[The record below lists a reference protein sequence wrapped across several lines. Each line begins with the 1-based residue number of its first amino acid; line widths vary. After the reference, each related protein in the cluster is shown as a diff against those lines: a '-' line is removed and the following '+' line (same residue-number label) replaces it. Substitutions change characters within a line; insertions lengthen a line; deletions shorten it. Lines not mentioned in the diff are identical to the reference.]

1 MSRWDIS
8 NNVEYKGVN
17 VARRDLI
24 ETINYD
30 NACNILK
37 YAKFLHDKRDVKR
50 IYNLIGVDFS
60 RFVIFVYEEL
70 EDKPFTDI
78 TEEDIDRFMFW
89 EKKRSDISLG
99 YLSKIINLVGR
110 FYDFLIMDEIAV
122 INPANKAKKL
132 LNIQRS
138 RQSRHK
144 KLSTNYITD
153 EQLEQAR
160 EKIPDHL
167 KLYMLFS
174 VSTGIENDDLRNLQ
188 WEQINFGDRT
198 VKFNDAILYFNKEV
212 SELLKNEHQRRE
224 DNNLNDNGYVFRSHI
239 KSNFDKDMPIGMNTV
254 CNWCKQIGEILNI
267 PNLRHLDFRHT
278 LIKKLLSATGSVGMT
293 SILTNYPYLTVR
305 ARSFIDENNNDELLS
320 KYKDICEI

>member
-17 VARRDLI
+17 VVRRNLI

-30 NACNILK
+30 NACNILN

-70 EDKPFTDI
+70 EDKLFTDI
-78 TEEDIDRFMFW
+78 TEEDIDGFMFW

-110 FYDFLIMDEIAV
+110 FYDFLIMDGIAAT
-122 INPANKAKKL
+122 NPTNKAKKL
-132 LNIQRS
+132 LNTQRS

-153 EQLEQAR
+153 EQLEQAK
-160 EKIPDHL
+160 EKLLAHL

-174 VSTGIENDDLRNLQ
+174 ISTGIENDDLRNLQ
-188 WEQINFGDRT
+188 WEQINFDNRT
-198 VKFNDAILYFNKEV
+198 VEVHDAILYFNKEV

-293 SILTNYPYLTVR
+293 SILTNYPFLTTR
-305 ARSFIDENNNDELLS
+305 ARSFIDENSNDELLS
-320 KYKDICEI
+320 RYKDICEI

>member
-110 FYDFLIMDEIAV
+110 FYDFLIMDGIAV

-132 LNIQRS
+132 LNTQRS
-138 RQSRHK
+138 RQSKHK

-160 EKIPDHL
+160 EKLPDYL
-167 KLYMLFS
+167 KIYMLFS

-188 WEQINFGDRT
+188 WEQINFDDRT
-198 VKFNDAILYFNKEV
+198 VKINDATLYFNEEV
-212 SELLKNEHQRRE
+212 SELLKNEYQGRK
-224 DNNLNDNGYVFRSHI
+224 DNNLNDNEYVFRSHI

-278 LIKKLLSATGSVGMT
+278 LIKKLLSTTGSIGMT

-305 ARSFIDENNNDELLS
+305 ARSFIDENSNDELLS

>member
-70 EDKPFTDI
+70 EYKPFTDI

-110 FYDFLIMDEIAV
+110 FYDFLIMDEIAAT
-122 INPANKAKKL
+122 NPANKAKKL
-132 LNIQRS
+132 LNTQRS
-138 RQSRHK
+138 RQGRHK

-160 EKIPDHL
+160 EKLPDYL
-167 KLYMLFS
+167 KIYMLFS

-188 WEQINFGDRT
+188 WEQINFDDRT
-198 VKFNDAILYFNKEV
+198 VKINDAILYFNEEV

-239 KSNFDKDMPIGMNTV
+239 KSNFDKDVPIGMNTV
-254 CNWCKQIGEILNI
+254 CNWCKQIGEMLNI

-305 ARSFIDENNNDELLS
+305 ARSFIDENSNDDLLS

>member
-1 MSRWDIS
+1 MSRWNIS
-8 NNVEYKGVN
+8 NNVEYNGIN

-24 ETINYD
+24 ETINYE
-30 NACNILK
+30 NACNILN

-70 EDKPFTDI
+70 EDKLFTDI
-78 TEEDIDRFMFW
+78 IEEDIDGFMFW

-110 FYDFLIMDEIAV
+110 FYDFLIMDEIAAT
-122 INPANKAKKL
+122 NPANKAKKL
-132 LNIQRS
+132 LNTQRS
-138 RQSRHK
+138 RQGRHK

-160 EKIPDHL
+160 EKLPDYL
-167 KLYMLFS
+167 KIYMLFS

-188 WEQINFGDRT
+188 WEQINFDDRT
-198 VKFNDAILYFNKEV
+198 VKINDAILYFNEEV

-239 KSNFDKDMPIGMNTV
+239 KSNFDKDVPIGMNTV
-254 CNWCKQIGEILNI
+254 CNWCKQIGEMLNI

-305 ARSFIDENNNDELLS
+305 ARSFIDENSNDDLLS

>member
-1 MSRWDIS
+1 MSRWNIS
-8 NNVEYKGVN
+8 NNVEYNGIN

-24 ETINYD
+24 ETINYE
-30 NACNILK
+30 NACNILN

-60 RFVIFVYEEL
+60 RFVMFVYEEL
-70 EDKPFTDI
+70 EDKLFTDI
-78 TEEDIDRFMFW
+78 IEEDIDGFMFW

-110 FYDFLIMDEIAV
+110 FYDFLIMDEIAAT
-122 INPANKAKKL
+122 NPANKAKKL
-132 LNIQRS
+132 LNTQRS
-138 RQSRHK
+138 RQGRHK

-160 EKIPDHL
+160 EKLPDYL
-167 KLYMLFS
+167 KIYMLFS

-188 WEQINFGDRT
+188 WEQINFDDRT
-198 VKFNDAILYFNKEV
+198 VKINDAILYFNEEV

-239 KSNFDKDMPIGMNTV
+239 KSNFDKDVPIGMNTV
-254 CNWCKQIGEILNI
+254 CNWCKQIGEMLNI

-305 ARSFIDENNNDELLS
+305 ARSFIDENSNDDLLS

>member
-8 NNVEYKGVN
+8 NNVEYNGIN

-30 NACNILK
+30 NACNILN

-70 EDKPFTDI
+70 EDKLFTDI
-78 TEEDIDRFMFW
+78 TEEDIDGFMFW

-110 FYDFLIMDEIAV
+110 FYDFLIMDGIAAT
-122 INPANKAKKL
+122 NPANKAKKL
-132 LNIQRS
+132 LNTQRS
-138 RQSRHK
+138 RQGRHK
-144 KLSTNYITD
+144 KLSTNYIID

-160 EKIPDHL
+160 EKLPGHL

-188 WEQINFGDRT
+188 WEQINFDDRT

-239 KSNFDKDMPIGMNTV
+239 KSNFDKDMPIGINTV

-305 ARSFIDENNNDELLS
+305 ARSFIDENSNDELLS

>member
-8 NNVEYKGVN
+8 NNVEYNGIN

-30 NACNILK
+30 NACNILN

-60 RFVIFVYEEL
+60 HFVIFVYEEL
-70 EDKPFTDI
+70 EDKLFTDI
-78 TEEDIDRFMFW
+78 TEEDIDGFMFW

-110 FYDFLIMDEIAV
+110 FYDFLIMDGIAAT
-122 INPANKAKKL
+122 NPTNKAKKL
-132 LNIQRS
+132 LNTQRS

-153 EQLEQAR
+153 EQLEQAK
-160 EKIPDHL
+160 EKLLAHL

-174 VSTGIENDDLRNLQ
+174 ISTGIENDDLRNLQ
-188 WEQINFGDRT
+188 WEQINFDNRT
-198 VKFNDAILYFNKEV
+198 VEVHDAILYFNKEV

-293 SILTNYPYLTVR
+293 SILTNYPYLTTR
-305 ARSFIDENNNDELLS
+305 ARSFIDENSNDELLS
-320 KYKDICEI
+320 RYKDICEI

>member
-30 NACNILK
+30 NACNILN

-70 EDKPFTDI
+70 EDKLFTDI
-78 TEEDIDRFMFW
+78 TEEDIDGFMFW

-99 YLSKIINLVGR
+99 YLSKIINLVGG
-110 FYDFLIMDEIAV
+110 FYDFLIMEGIA
-122 INPANKAKKL
+122 ITNPVNKAKKL
-132 LNIQRS
+132 LNTQRS

-144 KLSTNYITD
+144 KISTNYITD
-153 EQLEQAR
+153 EQLEQAK
-160 EKIPDHL
+160 EKLPDYL
-167 KLYMLFS
+167 KIYMLFS
-174 VSTGIENDDLRNLQ
+174 VSTGIKNDDLRNLQ
-188 WEQINFGDRT
+188 WEQINFDDRT
-198 VKFNDAILYFNKEV
+198 VKINDAILYFNEEV

-239 KSNFDKDMPIGMNTV
+239 KSNFDKDVPIGMNTV
-254 CNWCKQIGEILNI
+254 GNWCKQIGEMLNI

-293 SILTNYPYLTVR
+293 SILTNYPYLTAR
-305 ARSFIDENNNDELLS
+305 ARSFIDENSNNELLS

>member
-17 VARRDLI
+17 IARRDLI

-30 NACNILK
+30 NACNILN

-70 EDKPFTDI
+70 EDKLFTDI
-78 TEEDIDRFMFW
+78 TEEDIDGFMFW

-110 FYDFLIMDEIAV
+110 FYDFLIMDGIAAT
-122 INPANKAKKL
+122 NPANKAKKL
-132 LNIQRS
+132 LNTQRS
-138 RQSRHK
+138 RQGRHK

-160 EKIPDHL
+160 EKLPGHL

-188 WEQINFGDRT
+188 WEQINFDDRT

-224 DNNLNDNGYVFRSHI
+224 DNNMNDNEYVFRSHI

-267 PNLRHLDFRHT
+267 PNLRHLDFQHT

-305 ARSFIDENNNDELLS
+305 ARSFIDENSNDELLS

>member
-17 VARRDLI
+17 VIRRDLI

-110 FYDFLIMDEIAV
+110 FYDFLIMDEIAAT
-122 INPANKAKKL
+122 NPANKAKKL
-132 LNIQRS
+132 LNTQRS
-138 RQSRHK
+138 RQGRHK

-160 EKIPDHL
+160 EKLPDYL
-167 KLYMLFS
+167 KIYMLFS

-188 WEQINFGDRT
+188 WEQINFDDRT
-198 VKFNDAILYFNKEV
+198 VKINDAILYFNEEV

-239 KSNFDKDMPIGMNTV
+239 KSNFDKDVPIGMNTV
-254 CNWCKQIGEILNI
+254 CNWCKQIGEMLNI

-305 ARSFIDENNNDELLS
+305 ARSFIDENSNDDLLS

>member
-8 NNVEYKGVN
+8 NNVEYNGIN

-24 ETINYD
+24 ETINYE
-30 NACNILK
+30 NACNILN

-70 EDKPFTDI
+70 EDKLFTDI
-78 TEEDIDRFMFW
+78 IEEDIDGFMFW

-110 FYDFLIMDEIAV
+110 FYDFLIMDEIAAT
-122 INPANKAKKL
+122 NPANKAKKL
-132 LNIQRS
+132 LNTQRS
-138 RQSRHK
+138 RQGRHK

-160 EKIPDHL
+160 EKLPDYL
-167 KLYMLFS
+167 KIYMLFS

-188 WEQINFGDRT
+188 WEQINFDDRT
-198 VKFNDAILYFNKEV
+198 VKINDAILYFNEEV

-224 DNNLNDNGYVFRSHI
+224 DSNLNDNGYVFRSHI
-239 KSNFDKDMPIGMNTV
+239 KSNFDKDVPIGMNTV
-254 CNWCKQIGEILNI
+254 CNWCKQIGEMLNI

-305 ARSFIDENNNDELLS
+305 ARSFIDENSNDDLLS

>member
-8 NNVEYKGVN
+8 NNVEYNGIN

-30 NACNILK
+30 NACNILN

-70 EDKPFTDI
+70 EDKLFTDI
-78 TEEDIDRFMFW
+78 TEEDIDGFMFW

-110 FYDFLIMDEIAV
+110 FYDFLIMDGIAAT
-122 INPANKAKKL
+122 NPTNKAKKL
-132 LNIQRS
+132 LNTQRS

-153 EQLEQAR
+153 EQLEQAK
-160 EKIPDHL
+160 EKLPAHL

-174 VSTGIENDDLRNLQ
+174 ISTGIENDDLRNLQ
-188 WEQINFGDRT
+188 WE
-198 VKFNDAILYFNKEV
+198 
-212 SELLKNEHQRRE
+212 
-224 DNNLNDNGYVFRSHI
+224 
-239 KSNFDKDMPIGMNTV
+239 
-254 CNWCKQIGEILNI
+254 
-267 PNLRHLDFRHT
+267 
-278 LIKKLLSATGSVGMT
+278 
-293 SILTNYPYLTVR
+293 
-305 ARSFIDENNNDELLS
+305 
-320 KYKDICEI
+320 

>member
-17 VARRDLI
+17 IARRDLI
-24 ETINYD
+24 EIINYD
-30 NACNILK
+30 NACNILN

-70 EDKPFTDI
+70 ENKLFTDI
-78 TEEDIDRFMFW
+78 TEEDIDGFMFW

-110 FYDFLIMDEIAV
+110 FYDFLIMDGIAAT
-122 INPANKAKKL
+122 NPTNKAKKL
-132 LNIQRS
+132 LNTQRS

-153 EQLEQAR
+153 EQLEQAK
-160 EKIPDHL
+160 EKLPAHL

-174 VSTGIENDDLRNLQ
+174 ISTGIENDDLRNLQ
-188 WEQINFGDRT
+188 WEQINFDDRT
-198 VKFNDAILYFNKEV
+198 VKINDAILYFNKEV

-293 SILTNYPYLTVR
+293 SILTNYPHLTTR
-305 ARSFIDENNNDELLS
+305 ARSFIDENSNDELLS
-320 KYKDICEI
+320 RYKDICEI